1 MSDENSP
8 NIITS
13 EDESVSSTSALKRKL
28 DEDVG
33 QEPRLA
39 EAQPKISKRLP
50 GGSGINLVSYDVD
63 HDEED
68 SQSGTNS
75 STEASDEEAEESYL
89 SNNVAHL
96 PFMNTEGG
104 PVTVLSLEHIDAAHD
119 SPTVL
124 TDGGNSAI
132 ESTVER
138 DNLSSKHVS
147 PLKEETEVDKVDDEV
162 FLPPESVEMCSL
174 ELQNTVETAIRRM
187 QHDISFDPN
196 RVIQD
201 NKSFRNPSI
210 YKKLISFLGIEEKGS
225 NFSKEVYDPYR
236 WDANSYYDKL
246 AEIQNREVE
255 RQDKLQKERRKA
267 EAANTVPG
275 STTTSVVSAGLHR
288 TASGTEVRKKSKWD
302 TAGPVDSSQLP
313 PPKVADPLSSSAS
326 VGGATAK
333 VTIPAIGDLFHKK

>member
-8 NIITS
+8 NIVTS
-13 EDESVSSTSALKRKL
+13 EDESISSTYALKRKL
-28 DEDVG
+28 DGDVDH
-33 QEPRLA
+33 EPRLA
-39 EAQPKISKRLP
+39 EPQLKISKRLP

-75 STEASDEEAEESYL
+75 SAETSDEEAAESYL

-96 PFMNTEGG
+96 PFMNADGG
-104 PVTVLSLEHIDAAHD
+104 PVTVLSLEHIDAAND
-119 SPTVL
+119 SPAVL
-124 TDGGNSAI
+124 TDGGTSAV

-138 DNLSSKHVS
+138 DNLSSKHAS
-147 PLKEETEVDKVDDEV
+147 PLKEETEVDKVDDEIS
-162 FLPPESVEMCSL
+162 LPPESVEMCSL

-275 STTTSVVSAGLHR
+275 STTTSGASAGLHR
-288 TASGTEVRKKSKWD
+288 TASGTGE
-302 TAGPVDSSQLP
+302 
-313 PPKVADPLSSSAS
+313 
-326 VGGATAK
+326 
-333 VTIPAIGDLFHKK
+333 FC